1 MSKQTIPMGGFE
13 GSAAGALHESSKG
26 PWYPWTVQ
34 PRVERTRI
42 LEDGK
47 MPREEMRTVWVAFNA
62 LTGFEGPRMNRYEE
76 AERSMILRRWLEAED
91 VDAMYEGA

>member
-34 PRVERTRI
+34 PR
-42 LEDGK
+42 LEG
-47 MPREEMRTVWVAFNA
+47 PELRTVWVAFDA
-62 LTGFEGPRMNRYEE
+62 LTGFEGPRMDRYDD
-76 AERSMILRRWLEAED
+76 AERSMILQRWLAAED